1 MEWREP
7 MFLGQGLVDDIKLGM
22 LGKHKGTNIDMA
34 WLNFPIL
41 IKKMMNKNILFTTKD
56 ITKDVELGVHKTS
69 LATMIF
75 ISSKYSLHFPS

>member
-1 MEWREP
+1 M
-7 MFLGQGLVDDIKLGM
+7 
-22 LGKHKGTNIDMA
+22 
-34 WLNFPIL
+34 NFPIL

-75 ISSKYSLHFPS
+75 ISLKYSLHFPSETWCACVPRWMAALNKSDNEWTT